1 MTLESLRTYV
11 THLKEDG
18 ILAVHVTNRFVGL
31 LPIVQRLADTAD
43 LSAIYVKNYSSSSRL
58 VNSSDWVML
67 TRNQAFLN
75 LEIVR
80 EDEEP
85 MPAPGPLWSDDFS
98 GLWEVVELDN

>member
-1 MTLESLRTYV
+1 MTK
-11 THLKEDG
+11 H
-18 ILAVHVTNRFVGL
+18 FVDL

-43 LSAIYVKNYSSSSRL
+43 LSAIYVENYSSSSRL
-58 VNSSDWVML
+58 VNSSDWVLL

-80 EDEEP
+80 EDDVP
-85 MPAPGPLWSDDFS
+85 MPAPGPLWTDDFS